1 MKHKYFGWTLPRATY
16 RLSGCEIIPV
26 NVEAAVIIIVV
37 TENKDESERE
47 CRNASAFTVIS
58 SASSR
63 FSSWFPLS
71 LTFGWISLVLRL
83 ADWDKGGEAPN
94 ARLIDLCSSIF
105 RDGTCLFEKTK
116 NPKRL
121 FSKDKAEF
129 ALVFCLCV
137 ISSAALSHDL
147 TLPPSILPTCLH
159 DKQTHPAPSLPSP
172 ACSWVGAALCR
183 ITEGHRAL
191 TCRNTTPKEG
201 GIYICT
207 VGLLFSSN
215 HGEKTFSASSCLLFS
230 SFSPVVTLLS
240 FICRAHTANHP
251 SRHWRHYLSGEV
263 KWQQETNQSPL
274 AVLCSV
280 FRLG

>member
-1 MKHKYFGWTLPRATY
+1 MKVKEN
-16 RLSGCEIIPV
+16 C
-26 NVEAAVIIIVV
+26 NVL
-37 TENKDESERE
+37 
-47 CRNASAFTVIS
+47 AFTIIFSFS
-58 SASSR
+58 SHV
-63 FSSWFPLS
+63 SSWFPLS
-71 LTFGWISLVLRL
+71 LIFGWTSLVLRL
-83 ADWDKGGEAPN
+83 AKWDKGGDAPK

-105 RDGTCLFEKTK
+105 RDGTCLLKKNKPQNANFWKTK
-116 NPKRL
+116 LNFPL
-121 FSKDKAEF
+121 F
-129 ALVFCLCV
+129 FCLCM
-137 ISSAALSHDL
+137 ISSAVLSHDL

-215 HGEKTFSASSCLLFS
+215 HGEKKPYSASSCLLFFS
-230 SFSPVVTLLS
+230 VSPVVTLLS

-251 SRHWRHYLSGEV
+251 SRYWRRYLSGEV

-274 AVLCSV
+274 AALC
-280 FRLG
+280 